1 MPAIPPIRSIPL
13 AEMPRAPAASDTQG
27 SFRNLMEGAIGGVEQ
42 SRTDAAQAVESFLA
56 GEGGELHATL
66 LATQRAELTLELF
79 LQARNKVVEAYQE
92 IMRMQ
97 V

>member
-1 MPAIPPIRSIPL
+1 MTALTPIRPIPL
-13 AEMPRAPAASDTQG
+13 AEPLAAAAAAGQPG
-27 SFRNLMEGAIGGVEQ
+27 AFRELMEGAISAVEQ
-42 SRTDAAQAVESFLA
+42 SRAEATQAVESLLS

-66 LATQRAELTLELF
+66 LATQRAELSLELF
-79 LQARNKVVEAYQE
+79 LQVRNKVVEAYQE

>member
-1 MPAIPPIRSIPL
+1 MPAISPIRPL
-13 AEMPRAPAASDTQG
+13 PLPEAPEAQAATGQPG
-27 SFRNLMEGAIGGVEQ
+27 SFRKLMEGAISGVEKSRAEATQ
-42 SRTDAAQAVESFLA
+42 SVENLLS

-66 LATQRAELTLELF
+66 LATQRAELALELF
-79 LQARNKVVEAYQE
+79 LQTRNKVVEAYQE

>member
-1 MPAIPPIRSIPL
+1 MPAISPIRPIPL
-13 AEMPRAPAASDTQG
+13 AEAPESPAAKGQPG
-27 SFRNLMEGAIGGVEQ
+27 AFQKLMEGAISGVEN
-42 SRTDAAQAVESFLA
+42 SRAEAAQAVESLLA

-66 LATQRAELTLELF
+66 LATQRAELSLELF
-79 LQARNKVVEAYQE
+79 LQMRNKVVEAYQE